1 MIDRISPGD
10 LPTWLENLRPHG
22 EAIVLDVRE
31 PVELTMASI
40 QPEGFK
46 LVTIPMGQLMERLQ
60 ELDPAQPVACLCH
73 HGSRSMQVAN
83 FLASRG
89 FAHVATITGGIN
101 AWSAQVDPRGP
112 TY

>member
-10 LPTWLENLRPHG
+10 LPTWLENQRPHG

-31 PVELTMASI
+31 PVELTTASI

-60 ELDPAQPVACLCH
+60 ELDPAQPVAY
-73 HGSRSMQVAN
+73 

-89 FAHVATITGGIN
+89 FAHVANITGGIN
-101 AWSAQVDPRGP
+101 AWSAQVDPRVP